1 MKKQNL
7 MTKRVTLHETKEG
20 YIVRY
25 RVKGQKR
32 RARVPVG
39 FDPEDYRGL
48 VQEQIDTTGDF
59 NSEAVRTGSFTT
71 LMDAFVAEL
80 HEKARRRLEGRYE
93 RRYTIS
99 PGRLKTKMVHIN
111 KYIRP
116 YFAEFE
122 IADIDD
128 LEVDDFQNS
137 LLDKLSANSVNAY
150 MGTLSQFFDFLV
162 KRKVLGISPMQ
173 HFDKVEVR
181 QPDVGFVPT
190 RDEVMSVYE
199 AARTDRD
206 KTMILFAAQTGAR
219 IGEIT
224 PLTWDKIQN
233 DRVIIDC
240 SADRGIISKQNK
252 TGVKRTIPIDRELQE
267 RLRLMRILD
276 TPFVFTKD
284 NGTMFNS
291 DDARRRILVPACKA
305 AGVPKF
311 GWHALRRFSINVW
324 EESGLHPDVVQKLA
338 GHQLGSS
345 VTKARYRHVRDEAI
359 VDSANVISLFG

>member
-1 MKKQNL
+1 
-7 MTKRVTLHETKEG
+7 
-20 YIVRY
+20 
-25 RVKGQKR
+25 
-32 RARVPVG
+32 
-39 FDPEDYRGL
+39 
-48 VQEQIDTTGDF
+48 
-59 NSEAVRTGSFTT
+59 
-71 LMDAFVAEL
+71 MDASVAEL

-128 LEVDDFQNS
+128 LEIDDFQNS

-190 RDEVMSVYE
+190 RDEVMAVYE

-233 DRVIIDC
+233 DRVVIDC

-252 TGVKRTIPIDRELQE
+252 TGVKRTIPIDRELQGAVASDA
-267 RLRLMRILD
+267 D
-276 TPFVFTKD
+276 TGHAVCLYYD

-311 GWHALRRFSINVW
+311 G
-324 EESGLHPDVVQKLA
+324 
-338 GHQLGSS
+338 S
-345 VTKARYRHVRDEAI
+345 VCAA
-359 VDSANVISLFG
+359 